1 MFRTYCVRLD
11 MYRSDPRKLRYIN
24 NFAHPIHGWKRGA
37 LAKARRR
44 VPIDLQQRRQTK
56 TTVRTIITISPD
68 AVSHASLRFFWLCA
82 IYICAIDAN
91 HINET
96 MALPEELDEY
106 STIDFKCKD
115 FIPEL
120 KSLSTNICKTEH
132 QTYPFISSRNF
143 IKQKLTSEQPSSIQ
157 QVSLTIALID
167 PEVLAA
173 TGKDLFDMIYHLC
186 STIADPCSA
195 RPPCLVL
202 SCAPIAKDI
211 VRTALELMW
220 SKKYLHVTL
229 VDLSELALVKSSFY
243 VVYHYVPFTDT
254 LVSSNRLESS
264 RKLFPIEP
272 NNFHGYPLRS
282 QCYENL
288 PFVMLGPA
296 GDGDESSISD
306 RLYGTDVYL
315 ARSLARTLNF
325 SLVIANYSSRFNET
339 LKHVFADDLVR
350 GELDFYIN
358 LYVIKGRL
366 EANVSMCQA
375 LFFFGGDHLTIKQKA
390 HYELEVSWNVA
401 VACLAFVAAISIV
414 VQFARLAG
422 YRRSIWTIYNVAT
435 QSSSSSPRDAST
447 GEKLLWLSAVVL
459 SSCFNLTL
467 LDQLFNVVT
476 SKPKFYDLARLA
488 DVLESG
494 LKLIVDEGIE
504 QKLLGYR
511 DQLDDTLE
519 RILARARV
527 VKLTKRHQACFLAL
541 HDDTVNACV
550 FRYYFAN
557 WLKLGFARLGRTD
570 LALSY
575 VEEPLQP
582 VRTAMILGKNSPFLA
597 AFDLATLRIVEAG
610 LIQHYYDKA
619 TRTWLEL
626 LPVARRRDFSSYS
639 EVAAQKNRVLDKV
652 QSKLSIF
659 RILSIAYFM
668 SGCLLI
674 IEILWTYCMKEI
686 MFDLIQGPRVDSLE
700 Q

>member
-1 MFRTYCVRLD
+1 
-11 MYRSDPRKLRYIN
+11 
-24 NFAHPIHGWKRGA
+24 
-37 LAKARRR
+37 
-44 VPIDLQQRRQTK
+44 
-56 TTVRTIITISPD
+56 
-68 AVSHASLRFFWLCA
+68 
-82 IYICAIDAN
+82 
-91 HINET
+91 
-96 MALPEELDEY
+96 
-106 STIDFKCKD
+106 
-115 FIPEL
+115 
-120 KSLSTNICKTEH
+120 
-132 QTYPFISSRNF
+132 
-143 IKQKLTSEQPSSIQ
+143 
-157 QVSLTIALID
+157 
-167 PEVLAA
+167 
-173 TGKDLFDMIYHLC
+173 MIYHLC

>member
-1 MFRTYCVRLD
+1 MFRTYCVLLD
-11 MYRSDPRKLRYIN
+11 MYRSDPRSLFVFGN
-24 NFAHPIHGWKRGA
+24 AAHSRLA

-44 VPIDLQQRRQTK
+44 APIDLHQRRQTK
-56 TTVRTIITISPD
+56 TTVRTIIKISPD
-68 AVSHASLRFFWLCA
+68 AVSHASLWFFWLCT
-82 IYICAIDAN
+82 IYVYAAN
-91 HINET
+91 HINGT
-96 MALPEELDEY
+96 IALPEELDEN

-120 KSLSTNICKTEH
+120 KSLSTEICKTD
-132 QTYPFISSRNF
+132 
-143 IKQKLTSEQPSSIQ
+143 EQLSSIQ

-173 TGKDLFDMIYHLC
+173 TGKDLFEIIYHLC
-186 STIADPCSA
+186 STIANPRSA
-195 RPPCLVL
+195 HPACLVL

-229 VDLSELALVKSSFY
+229 VDLSKELAMAKSSVY
-243 VVYHYVPFTDT
+243 VVYHYAPFTDT
-254 LVSSNRLESS
+254 LVSSSRLESS
-264 RKLFPIEP
+264 RELFPIEL
-272 NNFHGYPLRS
+272 NNFHGYPLRT

-288 PFVMLGPA
+288 PFVMLGPP
-296 GDGDESSISD
+296 GNGDESSISD
-306 RLYGTDVYL
+306 RLYGTDIYL

-350 GELDFYIN
+350 GEIDFYIN

-366 EANVSMCQA
+366 EADVRMGQS

-401 VACLAFVAAISIV
+401 VACLAFVAAISVV

-422 YRRSIWTIYNVAT
+422 YSRSIWTIYNVAT

-447 GEKLLWLSAVVL
+447 SEKLLWLSTVVV
-459 SSCFNLTL
+459 SSCFSLTL

-476 SKPKFYDLARLA
+476 SKPKFYDFARLA

-519 RILARARV
+519 RILARAKV
-527 VKLTKRHQACFLAL
+527 VELTKHHQACFLAL

-575 VEEPLQP
+575 VEEPLRP

-597 AFDLATLRIVEAG
+597 AFDLATLRVVEAG

-626 LPVARRRDFSSYS
+626 LPEARRKDFSSYNK
-639 EVAAQKNRVLDKV
+639 VAAQKNRVLDKV

-659 RILSIAYFM
+659 RILSIAYSL

-674 IEILWTYCMKEI
+674 IEILWTYCMKKI

-700 Q
+700 